1 MHDEGDACA
10 PPSWRT
16 TDKALH
22 LFAEPMMTPHVSPPP
37 TLRGSP
43 VYWLALGTFAVGTES
58 FMIAGILPRIS
69 QDFAVSAATAGQ
81 LVTVFALAYALFSP
95 IMTALTSRIPRR
107 TLLIESLAAFSV
119 LNLLAAFAAG
129 YWSLMVARVL
139 LAIAAGLYVPGANA
153 LAGSVVAPS
162 LRGRAIGVVNGGLT
176 IAIALGV
183 PLGTWVASVA
193 SWRMTF
199 VGVALLSLV
208 ATLGLIYGLAR
219 DVGANLPVAS
229 LSERLR
235 VAARPD
241 MLMALLVTTLWAT
254 GAYSVYTYLAIY
266 LQSETLLRGA
276 AIGLVLFVWG
286 VSAGAGV
293 LLGGWGA
300 DRFGA
305 RRVVGPCLSL
315 GALSFVLLSMIAHVI
330 PPAYALAPVIFTTV
344 LWGVS
349 HWAFY
354 PAQQSRLI
362 TLGGLRVA
370 PVAMSL
376 NASFMYLGF
385 SLGAAAGSLA
395 LGTVGVANLG
405 LVGASFVVLS
415 LLLLRVTGRG
425 ESLLRADD

>member
-1 MHDEGDACA
+1 
-10 PPSWRT
+10 
-16 TDKALH
+16 
-22 LFAEPMMTPHVSPPP
+22 MTPHAGPPP
-37 TLRGSP
+37 SLRGSP

-69 QDFAVSAATAGQ
+69 QDLAVSAASAGQ

-95 IMTALTSRIPRR
+95 IMTALTSKIPRR
-107 TLLIESLAAFSV
+107 TLLIRSLAAFAV

-129 YWSLMVARVL
+129 YWSLMAARVL

-176 IAIALGV
+176 VAIALGV

-199 VGVALLSLV
+199 VGVALLAFI

-219 DVGANLPVAS
+219 DVGANLPVAT
-229 LSERLR
+229 LAERIR
-235 VAARPD
+235 VAARPEV
-241 MLMALLVTTLWAT
+241 LMALLVTTLWAT
-254 GAYSVYTYLAIY
+254 GAYTVYTYLAIY
-266 LQSETLLRGA
+266 LQSATMLRGA
-276 AIGLVLFVWG
+276 TIGIVLFVWG
-286 VSAGAGV
+286 ISAGAGV

-300 DRFGA
+300 DRFSA
-305 RRVVGPCLSL
+305 RRVVGPCLTL
-315 GALSFVLLSMIAHVI
+315 GALSFVLLSVIAHVV
-330 PPAYALAPVIFTTV
+330 PPAYALTPVILTTV

-370 PVAMSL
+370 PVALSL

-385 SLGAAAGSLA
+385 SLGAASGSLA
-395 LGTVGVANLG
+395 LGTVGVANIG
-405 LVGASFVVLS
+405 LVGAAFVVLS
-415 LLLLRVTGRG
+415 LLLLRATGRG
-425 ESLLRADD
+425 ESLVPSGD